1 MFNNLM
7 KFSKKYDKLF
17 LKDNKRQLKM
27 KNFLH
32 ITLGIILFLSST
44 GLINAEQAVINTNTT
59 SVKNAVSPRV
69 TNTYT
74 VKSLDVVKNPT
85 QYLNKII
92 VMNATFDK
100 FSTLGL
106 DYKPA
111 MRNSQDYIGILIKRD
126 DVIDHTVP
134 LSEMKMFLK
143 RDLAEK
149 NINLESDDKI
159 QITGKVFSAALGDP
173 WVDITDIK
181 ILKKADK
188 ANK

>member
-1 MFNNLM
+1 MK
-7 KFSKKYDKLF
+7 KFSYL
-17 LKDNKRQLKM
+17 L
-27 KNFLH
+27 
-32 ITLGIILFLSST
+32 IGIILFLGSIGAANANTAAVPSNTVKST
-44 GLINAEQAVINTNTT
+44 
-59 SVKNAVSPRV
+59 VSASAA
-69 TNTYT
+69 NT
-74 VKSLDVVKNPT
+74 VKSLDVVRNPKL
-85 QYLNKII
+85 YLNKVI

-111 MRNSQDYIGILIKRD
+111 MRSSQDYIGILIKRD

-159 QITGKVFSAALGDP
+159 QITGKVFSTALGDP
-173 WVDITDIK
+173 WIDVTDIK
-181 ILKKADK
+181 VLKKAVKTD
-188 ANK
+188 NK

>member
-1 MFNNLM
+1 MNKKFWVASLFVAIFSGTIFFNN
-7 KFSKKYDKLF
+7 SGYTET
-17 LKDNKRQLKM
+17 R
-27 KNFLH
+27 
-32 ITLGIILFLSST
+32 TLTKST
-44 GLINAEQAVINTNTT
+44 ATVNANYPINVN
-59 SVKNAVSPRV
+59 
-69 TNTYT
+69 
-74 VKSLDVVKNPT
+74 SLDVVRNP
-85 QYLNKII
+85 QRYLNKNI
-92 VMNATFDK
+92 VMKATFDK

-159 QITGKVFSAALGDP
+159 QITGKVFSVALGDP
-173 WVDITDIK
+173 WIDINDIK
-181 ILKKADK
+181 ILQKNS
-188 ANK
+188 NK